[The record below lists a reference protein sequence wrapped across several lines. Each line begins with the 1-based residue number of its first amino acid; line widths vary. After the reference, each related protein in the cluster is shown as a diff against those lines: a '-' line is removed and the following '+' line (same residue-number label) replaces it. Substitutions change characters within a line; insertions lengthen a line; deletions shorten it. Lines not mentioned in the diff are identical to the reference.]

1 MAKFGKRSKE
11 RLATCDERLQK
22 VFNEVIKYV
31 DCSVLEGH
39 RSEERQNR
47 LFEEGKTKVKY
58 PKGRHNSS
66 PSRAVDVTPYP
77 VDWDDRERQTLFAGF
92 VLGIARSMDIKL
104 RWGGDW
110 DMDFQVMH
118 NRFDDFPHLLIDHHG
133 QIHNLFDLYFP
144 TAVLS
149 NY

>member
-1 MAKFGKRSKE
+1 MPKFGKKSRE

-22 VFNEVIKYV
+22 VFNEVIKFV

-39 RSEERQNR
+39 RGKQRQND
-47 LFEEGKTKVKY
+47 LFDEGKTEVLF
-58 PKGRHNSS
+58 PNGRHNSN

-92 VLGIARSMDIKL
+92 VLGVATKMGVKL

-110 DMDFQVMH
+110 DMDFKVMD
-118 NRFDDFPHLLIDHHG
+118 NRFDDFPHFELHK
-133 QIHNLFDLYFP
+133 
-144 TAVLS
+144 AEE
-149 NY
+149 

>member
-1 MAKFGKRSKE
+1 MPYFGKSSKG

-39 RSEERQNR
+39 RDGERQDK
-47 LFEEGKTKVKY
+47 LFEEGKTKVKF
-58 PKGRHNSS
+58 PNGRHNSS

-77 VDWDDRERQTLFAGF
+77 VDWNDRERQTLFAGF
-92 VLGIARSMDIKL
+92 VLGIAQSMGIKL

-110 DMDFQVMH
+110 DMDFKVMD
-118 NRFDDFPHLLIDHHG
+118 NRFDDFPHFEIRE
-133 QIHNLFDLYFP
+133 
-144 TAVLS
+144 
-149 NY
+149 

>member
-1 MAKFGKRSKE
+1 MPYFGKKSKQ

-39 RSEERQNR
+39 RGQERQDK
-47 LFEEGKTKVKY
+47 LYEEGKTKLKF
-58 PKGRHNSS
+58 PNGRHNMA
-66 PSRAVDVTPYP
+66 PSNAVDVTPYP

-92 VLGIARSMDIKL
+92 VLGIARSMGVRL

-110 DMDFQVMH
+110 DMDFQVLD
-118 NRFDDFPHLLIDHHG
+118 NRFDDFPHFEIRE
-133 QIHNLFDLYFP
+133 
-144 TAVLS
+144 
-149 NY
+149 